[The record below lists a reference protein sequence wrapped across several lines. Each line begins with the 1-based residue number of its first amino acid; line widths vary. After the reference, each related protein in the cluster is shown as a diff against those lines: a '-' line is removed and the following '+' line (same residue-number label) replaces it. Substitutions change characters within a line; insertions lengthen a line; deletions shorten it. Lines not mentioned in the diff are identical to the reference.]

1 MSVPGLTQV
10 TPDALAQALIHVQH
24 APIQPDS
31 PTQAPVAP
39 SGQSSAQSALDEFLN
54 GETPDDASIGFYSD
68 TPQAE
73 ASLDQQILAQDIS
86 SGDLAQLTLTQA
98 TLSQAT
104 LAANQQAQTTQADTV
119 QVDRGAATEIARTLE
134 DALAQTPHA
143 DLAANLQELLQTIGN
158 GAADE
163 IVATTARLQSAF
175 APTGAPSLATTLAF
189 ALASATTAQS
199 VATLAPSQAP
209 PAVAAFDALASVAR
223 TIQAELEAALPADW
237 LTALATAIPAA
248 TNALPQ
254 VDPYANPLLLAFQ
267 LGVLIGVK
275 TTLNEPAPFR
285 EDRMVIL
292 PILGL
297 GECDLHADGRED
309 E

>member
-1 MSVPGLTQV
+1 MSVEGLTHV
-10 TPDALAQALIHVQH
+10 APDALAQALIHVQT
-24 APIQPDS
+24 APIHPKS
-31 PTQAPVAP
+31 STQAAVAP
-39 SGQSSAQSALDEFLN
+39 PPEPSSAQAALDEFLN
-54 GETPDDASIGFYSD
+54 GEPPDNASIGLYSE
-68 TPQAE
+68 TPQPE
-73 ASLDQQILAQDIS
+73 ALLDQQFLAQDIA
-86 SGDLAQLTLTQA
+86 SGDLAQI
-98 TLSQAT
+98 T
-104 LAANQQAQTTQADTV
+104 LAANQQAQATQADTV
-119 QVDRGAATEIARTLE
+119 QRDPGAATEIARTL
-134 DALAQTPHA
+134 DALAQTQHA

-158 GAADE
+158 GADDE
-163 IVATTARLQSAF
+163 IVATTARLQYAF
-175 APTGAPSLATTLAF
+175 AQTGAPSLAAALAF
-189 ALASATTAQS
+189 ALPPAATAES

-209 PAVAAFDALASVAR
+209 PGVAAFDALASAAR

-275 TTLNEPAPFR
+275 TTLNKPSPFR